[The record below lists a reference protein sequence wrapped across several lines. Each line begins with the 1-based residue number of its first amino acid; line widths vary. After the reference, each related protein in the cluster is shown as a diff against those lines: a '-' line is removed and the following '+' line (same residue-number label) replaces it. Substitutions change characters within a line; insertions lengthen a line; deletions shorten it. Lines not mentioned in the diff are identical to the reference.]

1 MSLVSLDGCPDP
13 LQTGQSGCVIS
24 GTCGDLKVLDLLG
37 LVEYTPNGSGC
48 PTPDVFSYCMADNQG
63 GTSCSEFR
71 FEVNNAPVAENDVYS
86 IPTGGLVDGDV
97 SISHQLFNNDYD
109 PDWEENPRDDPDF
122 DEQYATIKVTS
133 VDGQPIDNSGTF
145 AIGDGTLLV
154 ERGGEMTYTLPYGLA
169 SVENPQVTFTYTISD
184 FFGGTDIA
192 TVTIDVLGTVDKPET
207 RAPTSS
213 PSSYPTE
220 HDKTASPTRPPVS
233 AAPVTSRPTAQPAT
247 PSYLIEVV
255 GDNDGRYTGVCED
268 SGAVCSVANE
278 LCGNQPCGG
287 SIVGP
292 SSYET
297 ISGGSVTYQFIP
309 DSCYNEPTYDS
320 SGMLNGHFDAV
331 SFSLGIFPITHGRA
345 FSLSPCALLDCFAM
359 LTIPL
364 FFVIPWSFCTLR

>member
-1 MSLVSLDGCPDP
+1 
-13 LQTGQSGCVIS
+13 
-24 GTCGDLKVLDLLG
+24 
-37 LVEYTPNGSGC
+37 
-48 PTPDVFSYCMADNQG
+48 
-63 GTSCSEFR
+63 
-71 FEVNNAPVAENDVYS
+71 
-86 IPTGGLVDGDV
+86 
-97 SISHQLFNNDYD
+97 
-109 PDWEENPRDDPDF
+109 
-122 DEQYATIKVTS
+122 
-133 VDGQPIDNSGTF
+133 
-145 AIGDGTLLV
+145 
-154 ERGGEMTYTLPYGLA
+154 MTYTLPYGLA
-169 SVENPQVTFTYTISD
+169 SVDNPQVTFTYTISD

-192 TVTIDVLGTVDKPET
+192 TVTIDVLGTVDEPET

-220 HDKTASPTRPPVS
+220 PGKTTSPTRSPVA
-233 AAPVTSRPTAQPAT
+233 AAPVTSRPTAQPGT

-292 SSYET
+292 STYET

-331 SFSLGIFPITHGRA
+331 SFFFPQNIPEHPMAVLLRCHPA
-345 FSLSPCALLDCFAM
+345 LFS
-359 LTIPL
+359 TISQCLPFL
-364 FFVIPWSFCTLR
+364 FFVIPWSFCTSR